1 MEYAVEVDGLFKEY
15 KNCKALK
22 GVSLKIKKG
31 EFITLLGENGAGK
44 STLIKI
50 LCGIIKETSGSAKI
64 YGYDV
69 KREFNKISEII
80 NVSPQETAIS
90 NNLSIKENL
99 ELLCGIYGLN
109 KEQTE
114 SKVDYLIDKLKLEE
128 HKDKKAKTL
137 SGGYQRR
144 LSIALSLINEP
155 KVLFLDEPTLG
166 LDVRARR
173 ELWKV
178 ITELKGQTTLI
189 LTTHYLEEAEA
200 LSDKVFILDKG
211 EIKAVGTS
219 EELKDKTNT
228 KSLEE
233 AFLSIVGASL

>member
-1 MEYAVEVDGLFKEY
+1 MEYAIEIKNITKEF

-22 GVSLKIKKG
+22 GISLSIEKG

-50 LCGIIKETSGSAKI
+50 LCGIISKTEGEAKI
-64 YGYDV
+64 YGHNINKD
-69 KREFNKISEII
+69 FNAISKII

-90 NNLSIKENL
+90 NNLSVKENL
-99 ELLCGIYGLN
+99 QFLCGIYGLN

-114 SKVDYLIDKLKLEE
+114 SKVKYLIEKLKLEE
-128 HKDKKAKTL
+128 YKDKKAKTL

-173 ELWKV
+173 ELWNV
-178 ITELKGQTTLI
+178 ITELKGQTTLV

-200 LSDKVFILDKG
+200 LSDKVYILDKG

-219 EELKDKTNT
+219 EELKKQTKTKT
-228 KSLEE
+228 LED
-233 AFLSIVGASL
+233 AFLKIVGAI